1 MSFFV
6 LFLGFLYFEPN
17 GLPRFRRICGS
28 EAMTLVDGP
37 FGTSIQI
44 GTFTAEICDFVI
56 LFESVRLH
64 LIYYVLQMDDLLD
77 LLFTQRERGSK

>member
-1 MSFFV
+1 MRFFCSV
-6 LFLGFLYFEPN
+6 IVCTFFLGFLSFEPN
-17 GLPRFRRICGS
+17 GLPRFRRICDS

-56 LFESVRLH
+56 LFESVNASG
-64 LIYYVLQMDDLLD
+64 I
-77 LLFTQRERGSK
+77 